1 MSFLQPLGLLGLI
14 GVPIIIII
22 YIIKSRFVQKPVAST
37 FIWKRSLKYVKR
49 KIPLSIILS
58 LLLILQILTV
68 VAASLAIARPT
79 IKPFKSNEEIL
90 ILDASASMQSSF
102 EGKTRFEAAKEK
114 ILEEAEGIGSNNR
127 ISVILAGTKAET
139 IIERSED
146 KINIRY
152 ELEDITC
159 TDGDADVEGALEL
172 ASKIQELNAGAT
184 IKLITD
190 KDYENVEG
198 LEVVNIAR
206 TGEYNVSILNVT
218 DEQLLT
224 GDYQFTAEVVSYG
237 RGTECA
243 IGIYIDDD
251 DNDETP
257 LVLLGSKNIILPNT
271 NMNEGGTVNVIFT
284 PNRLLEE
291 TETQIVVPI
300 DNIQSYKE
308 VKVVIEDDGGIETDN
323 EYYLYSLEKTIPKIL
338 FVSSKFKTTGDGAVD
353 VNKPTSLYVALSS
366 NGYVPRSDDMFKSV
380 EAALQ
385 AKGELKGYD
394 LYIFEG
400 VEPPEGEDFPTDGA
414 VWLLNP
420 SSIPSAVSGVAME
433 QETVDGDFT
442 MILAS
447 MSQTNTYQTITKNLD
462 CQVGVGRYKPMTHG
476 GNFEKIFSCNGN
488 EACLIAGTSGGVR
501 MVVTSFDFNYSSWPI
516 KITDYILLINNLVT
530 YSIPDVLPSRD
541 FEIGQIVQFNAPA
554 GANKLTFKYEGIIL
568 DETEDLDMKFILDKV
583 GVYEV
588 EVTYSDE
595 TKVSYMM
602 PTHIP
607 NSESNIVIVGENVV
621 AAEIPADSVVEAEPI
636 EIFPY
641 LIALLILLLVTEWG
655 VYHRD
660 GV

>member
-49 KIPLSIILS
+49 KIPLSVILS

-79 IKPFKSNEEIL
+79 VKPFKSNEQIL

-102 EGKTRFEAAKEK
+102 EGKTRFEAAKEA
-114 ILEEAEGIGSNNR
+114 ILKEAEGIGSNSR
-127 ISVILAGTKAET
+127 ISVILAGTTAET
-139 IIERSED
+139 LIDRTED
-146 KINIRY
+146 KIGIRY
-152 ELEDITC
+152 KLEDVTC

-172 ASKIQELNAGAT
+172 ASKIQEKNAGAT

-198 LEVVNIAR
+198 LEVVNISR
-206 TGEYNVSILNVT
+206 VGEHNVSVLSLT
-218 DEQLLT
+218 DEQLLS
-224 GDYQFTAEVVSYG
+224 GNYQFTAEVVSYG

-243 IGIYIDDD
+243 IGIYIDG
-251 DNDETP
+251 EFVT
-257 LVLLGSKNIILPNT
+257 SKNILLPNT
-271 NMNEGGTVNVIFT
+271 NMNEGGVVRVVFT
-284 PNRLLEE
+284 PSRTVLPSEDGTL
-291 TETQIVVPI
+291 IPVYI
-300 DNIQSYKE
+300 DNYTEYDE
-308 VKVVIEDDGGIETDN
+308 VKIVIEDDGGITTDN
-323 EYYLYSLEKTIPKIL
+323 EFYLYSVEKTIPKIL
-338 FVSSKFKTTGDGAVD
+338 FVSSKIKVTENGDID
-353 VNKPTSLYVALSS
+353 PSRPTSLYVALSS
-366 NGYVPRSDDMFKSV
+366 NGYVPLVENMFTST
-380 EAALQ
+380 EAALN
-385 AKGELKGYD
+385 KLGELKGYD

-400 VEPPEGEDFPTDGA
+400 VEPPDGEDFPTDGA

-420 SSIPSAVSGVAME
+420 TSIPQTSVTGIIME
-433 QETVDGDFT
+433 QEAAEGDFN
-442 MILAS
+442 MVLATPTQQS
-447 MSQTNTYQTITKNLD
+447 NAYDVITKNLD
-462 CQVGVGRYKPMTHG
+462 CKIGLAAYKPMQHAD
-476 GNFEKIFSCNGN
+476 NFVKIFSCNN
-488 EACLIAGTSGGVR
+488 NQSCLIAGTSGGIR
-501 MVVTSFDFNYSSWPI
+501 MVVSSFDFNYTEWPFRV
-516 KITDYILLINNLVT
+516 TEYIVLINNLVT
-530 YSIPDVLPSRD
+530 YSLPDVLPSRD
-541 FEIGQIVQFNAPA
+541 FEIGDKVQFNAPA
-554 GANKLTFKYEGIIL
+554 GAEKLTFKYEGIVL
-568 DETEDLDMKFILDKV
+568 DETEDLDMQFMLDKV

-588 EVTYSDE
+588 EVTYADE

-607 NSESNIVIVGENVV
+607 NDESNIVIVGENVV
-621 AAEIPADSVVEAEPI
+621 AAEIPDDIQVEAEPI

>member
-49 KIPLSIILS
+49 KIPLSVILS

-68 VAASLAIARPT
+68 VAASFAIARPT
-79 IKPFKSNEEIL
+79 VKPFKSNEEIL
-90 ILDASASMQSSF
+90 ILDASASMQTTL
-102 EGKTRFEAAKEK
+102 EGKTRFEIAKET
-114 ILEEAEGIGSNNR
+114 ILEKAESIGSNNR

-139 IIERSED
+139 IVDRSED
-146 KINIRY
+146 KIDIRY
-152 ELEDITC
+152 QLEDITC

-172 ASKIQELNAGAT
+172 ASRIQELNAGAT

-198 LEVVNIAR
+198 LEVINISRA
-206 TGEYNVSILNVT
+206 GEHNVSILSVT
-218 DEQLLT
+218 EEVLLT
-224 GDYQFTAEVVSYG
+224 GDYQFIAEVVSYG
-237 RGTECA
+237 RGSECA
-243 IGIYIDDD
+243 MGIYVDGAFM
-251 DNDETP
+251 
-257 LVLLGSKNIILPNT
+257 GSKNVILPNT
-271 NMNEGGTVNVIFT
+271 NMNEGGTVRVIFT
-284 PNRLLEE
+284 PNRLTESS
-291 TETQIVVPI
+291 ETQVVVPI
-300 DNIQSYKE
+300 DNVKEYKE
-308 VKVVIEDDGGIETDN
+308 VKVVIEAKDGIQADN
-323 EYYLYSLEKTIPKIL
+323 QFLLYSLTKTTPKIL
-338 FVSSKFKTTGDGAVD
+338 FVSSKFKTTDGTNVD
-353 VNKPTSLYVALSS
+353 PTKPTSLSIALASNGFVVKGEDMFLSS
-366 NGYVPRSDDMFKSV
+366 
-380 EAALQ
+380 EAVLNS
-385 AKGELKGYD
+385 ERTFSGYD

-414 VWLLNP
+414 VWLFNP
-420 SSIPSAVSGVAME
+420 TKIPDVVSGVEILYDDE
-433 QETVDGDFT
+433 QEGDFT
-442 MILAS
+442 MMLAS
-447 MSQTNTYQTITKNLD
+447 QSQTNTYTTITKNLD
-462 CQVGVGRYKPMTHG
+462 CQIGLGIYKPMSHL
-476 GNFEKIFSCNGN
+476 GNFEKIFSCDNN
-488 EACLIAGTSGGVR
+488 QPAIIAGTSGGVR
-501 MVVTSFDFNYSSWPI
+501 MVVTNFDFNHSEWPY
-516 KITDYILLINNLVT
+516 KVTDYIILMNNLMT

-541 FEIGQIVQFNAPA
+541 FEIGQTVQFNAPA
-554 GANKLTFKYEGIIL
+554 GATQLTFKYEGIIL

-588 EVTYSDE
+588 EVTFNDE
-595 TKVSYMM
+595 TTASYKL

-607 NSESNIVIVGENVV
+607 NGESNIVIVGENVV

>member
-68 VAASLAIARPT
+68 VVASFAIARPT
-79 IKPFKSNEEIL
+79 IKPLKSNEEIY
-90 ILDASASMQSSF
+90 ILDASASMQTVH
-102 EGKTRFEAAKEK
+102 EGKTRFELAKETIVTK
-114 ILEEAEGIGSNNR
+114 AESIGSNNR

-139 IIERSED
+139 IVERSED
-146 KINIRY
+146 KIDIRY
-152 ELEDITC
+152 KLEDITC
-159 TDGDADVEGALEL
+159 TDGTADIEGALEE
-172 ASKIQELNAGAT
+172 ASKIQEKNAGAT

-190 KDYENVEG
+190 KDYENIEG
-198 LEVVNIAR
+198 LEVVNISR
-206 TGEYNVSILNVT
+206 VGEFNVSILGVT
-218 DEQLLT
+218 DEQLIT
-224 GDYQFTAEVVSYG
+224 GDYQFEAEVVSYG

-243 IGIYIDDD
+243 IGIYVDDAFM
-251 DNDETP
+251 
-257 LVLLGSKNIILPNT
+257 GSKNIILPNT
-271 NMNEGGTVNVIFT
+271 NMNEGGTIKVVFT
-284 PNRLLEE
+284 PNLLAEE
-291 TETQIVVPI
+291 TETQAVVKI
-300 DNIQSYKE
+300 ENIQSYKN
-308 VKVVIEDDGGIETDN
+308 VRVVIESNDGIQADN
-323 EYYLYSLEKTIPKIL
+323 EFTLYSEVKTIPKIL
-338 FVSSKFKTTGDGAVD
+338 FISNKFKTNSDGAVD
-353 VNKPTSLYVALSS
+353 TTKLTSLYAALAS
-366 NGYVPRSDDMFKSV
+366 NGYVARSEDMFTSV
-380 EAALQ
+380 ESALN
-385 AKGELKGYD
+385 KIGEMKGYD

-420 SSIPSAVSGVAME
+420 KSIPDAVTGINMQQDLIE
-433 QETVDGDFT
+433 GEFT

-447 MSQTNTYQTITKNLD
+447 QSQTVTYETVTKNLD
-462 CQVGVGRYKPMTHG
+462 CQIGIAKYKPMTHSG
-476 GNFEKIFSCNGN
+476 SFEKIFSCDGN
-488 EACLIAGTSGGVR
+488 QASLIAGTSGGVR
-501 MVVTSFDFNYSSWPI
+501 MVVTNFDFNHTEWPYRV
-516 KITDYILLINNLVT
+516 TDYIILINNLVN

-541 FEIGQIVQFNAPA
+541 FEIGQTVQFNAPA

-568 DETEDLDMKFILDKV
+568 DETEDLDMKFVLDKV
-583 GVYEV
+583 GNYEV
-588 EVTYSDE
+588 EVTFNDE
-595 TKVSYMM
+595 STVSYML

-607 NSESNIVIVGENVV
+607 NDESNIVIVGENVV